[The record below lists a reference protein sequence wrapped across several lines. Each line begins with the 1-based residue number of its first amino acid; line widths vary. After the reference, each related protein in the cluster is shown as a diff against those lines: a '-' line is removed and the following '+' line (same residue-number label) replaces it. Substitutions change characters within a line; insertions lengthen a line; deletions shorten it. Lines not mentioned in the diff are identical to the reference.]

1 MTALY
6 LRLTLAILISIRRRR
21 SRRQKML
28 SKKELSNGKMWVR
41 PTIPDRSTAGAF
53 QSAFLVAKKL
63 DRLTFFR

>member
-28 SKKELSNGKMWVR
+28 SKNNYQMVKRG
-41 PTIPDRSTAGAF
+41 
-53 QSAFLVAKKL
+53 L
-63 DRLTFFR
+63 DQL

>member
-28 SKKELSNGKMWVR
+28 SKKMLSKKKLSNGKMWVR
-41 PTIPDRSTAGAF
+41 PTIADSLPF
-53 QSAFLVAKKL
+53 
-63 DRLTFFR
+63 